1 VNLNPNHSWALHP
14 PLPLP
19 HSRPCLQCWAPSRTC
34 LLTRAPP
41 SFNNSLNLLSHN
53 NPRTDH
59 LMFLLHPST
68 AKTSPSQMCFIFFN
82 LNGENM
88 NVIAMSG
95 RLSVLRCEFVVCS
108 QRDVGLHFHTLSSS
122 QARIALLEGER
133 RSFENIKVD
142 LMRRIKMLE
151 YALRVERCV
160 PIPSLA
166 LSTDV
171 TCFTRAARNNSHNRP
186 LSDPNRYPPQ
196 RSPLCSPLLRRTRR
210 LAIRMVAVPAL
221 LAVKV
226 SPIPLHP
233 FLLLTRP
240 KTLPYLQK
248 GVPTVP
254 RSLVQRE
261 RVRWQGHHHRL
272 GGRTPMALPQLLPWV
287 NHRLVVTPRAG
298 PAVGSTLNSTRLG

>member
-1 VNLNPNHSWALHP
+1 
-14 PLPLP
+14 
-19 HSRPCLQCWAPSRTC
+19 
-34 LLTRAPP
+34 
-41 SFNNSLNLLSHN
+41 
-53 NPRTDH
+53 
-59 LMFLLHPST
+59 MFLLHPST
-68 AKTSPSQMCFIFFN
+68 AKTSPSQTCFIFFN

-108 QRDVGLHFHTLSSS
+108 QRDVGLPFHILCSS

-160 PIPSLA
+160 PV
-166 LSTDV
+166 LSSASSMDV
-171 TCFTRAARNNSHNRP
+171 TCFTRAARNNSHNPP
-186 LSDPNRYPPQ
+186 LSGPNRYPPQ
-196 RSPLCSPLLRRTRR
+196 RLPLCSPPLRRTRR
-210 LAIRMVAVPAL
+210 LAIRMVAVLAL

-226 SPIPLHP
+226 SPISIHP
-233 FLLLTRP
+233 FLLLTQS
-240 KTLPYLQK
+240 KTLPYPQK
-248 GVPTVP
+248 GVRMVL

-261 RVRWQGHHHRL
+261 RVRWQGRHHHL

-287 NHRLVVTPRAG
+287 NHRLVVTPRAVL
-298 PAVGSTLNSTRLG
+298 AAGSTSNSTRLG